1 MIETDIADKKSLLFF
16 ASPDKVSWKELAKDC
31 VAFANARGGE
41 LVFGIEDADSSPD
54 PDQTI
59 DAGWINRIHRAI
71 PQHTMGVSIAPEIRK
86 WENGGEVL
94 VVHIDGN
101 RQSLAS
107 TTDARYFIRVGD
119 QSKPVYPADLPRLL
133 AEKDIYV
140 WETQTSAK
148 VPRDRIDAEK
158 LPRFLASIRASERV
172 KRFVKEKTDQEI
184 LDHYLLTSGPHL
196 TNLGIL
202 WIGTR
207 EDRARLRYAPVIQFL
222 KYDDRGKKVRKQTW
236 DDYSLNPSELIEAV
250 WTEIPEWRD
259 STEFPDGMFRKTV
272 PHYDEVVIRELLA
285 NALVHRPYTTGGDIF
300 INLHPDHLE
309 IHNPGRLPLGVTP
322 DNILHQSVRRNDHLA
337 QVFHDLRLMER
348 EGSGY
353 DRMYEVLLFQSKPLP
368 RITEDD
374 DRVVVRVDRTIL
386 KPEILDFL
394 SRADLDLD
402 LRQKEKIALGLL
414 AQHGSLTALEFS
426 KLLELPDE
434 ARLRDWLGSL
444 PDRGIVRSAGRT
456 RGTRYSIEPAVLASF
471 DFTQATTL
479 KEIEPH
485 RLRALI
491 LEDLTRYSPTADSPS
506 KMAQI
511 HARIGPEI
519 PAARLRRCI
528 EDLRAEDLV
537 GMIGQRKGAAYYLR
551 QTLPNKPPVTH
562 KSDEKGPG

>member
-16 ASPDKVSWKELAKDC
+16 SSPDMVSWKELAKDC

-41 LVFGIEDADSSPD
+41 VVFGIEDADSAPD
-54 PDQTI
+54 PDQII
-59 DAGWINRIHRAI
+59 DPQWINRIHRAI
-71 PQHTMGVSIAPEIRK
+71 PQHTMGVSIAPVIRK

-101 RQSLAS
+101 RQSVAC
-107 TTDARYFIRVGD
+107 TTDARYFLRVGD

-140 WETQTSAK
+140 WETQVSAK
-148 VPRDRIDAEK
+148 VPRDRLDAEK
-158 LPRFLASIRASERV
+158 LRRFLTAIRSSERV
-172 KRFVKEKTDQEI
+172 KRFVKEKTDGEL
-184 LDHYLLTSGPHL
+184 LDHYLLTSGTHL

-207 EDRARLRYAPVIQFL
+207 EDRARLRYAPVLQFI
-222 KYDDRGKKVRKQTW
+222 KYDELGKKVRKQTW
-236 DDYSLNPSELIEAV
+236 DDYSLNPAELIEGV

-272 PHYDEVVIRELLA
+272 PHYDEVIIRELLA
-285 NALVHRPYTTGGDIF
+285 NALVHRPYTTAGDIF
-300 INLHPDHLE
+300 INLHPEHLE

-444 PDRGIVRSAGRT
+444 PDRGIVRSSGRT
-456 RGTRYSIEPAVLASF
+456 RGTRYAIEPAILASF
-471 DFTQATTL
+471 DFTQTTTL
-479 KEIEPH
+479 REIEPH

-491 LEDLTRYSPTADSPS
+491 LEDLVRYSPTAETPS
-506 KMAQI
+506 KRADI
-511 HARIGPEI
+511 HQRIGPEI
-519 PAARLRRCI
+519 PPRRIRTCLEELRTAGEVEMTGDR
-528 EDLRAEDLV
+528 
-537 GMIGQRKGAAYYLR
+537 GKAAYHLR
-551 QTLPNKPPVTH
+551 ENLPNKP
-562 KSDEKGPG
+562 SSA